1 MSQLK
6 EIKAHTHIGG
16 GSHLPLL
23 IKLLEITEGPVLEL
37 GMGLFSTPFLHWACF
52 EKKRRLLSCETKS
65 RFNTFWIF
73 DDKREKGNDY
83 SYHSFQFI
91 EDWNDLDLSEHWS
104 VVLVDHAP
112 GPRRK
117 EEIRRLAN
125 NADYI
130 VVHDTN
136 GRNDW
141 HYKYTEVYPLFKYRY
156 DSKFYPQTTILSNLK
171 DLSKLNFTL

>member
-1 MSQLK
+1 MGKLT

-16 GSHLPLL
+16 GSHLPIM
-23 IKLLEITEGPVLEL
+23 IKLLEITDGPVLEL
-37 GMGLFSTPFLHWACF
+37 GMGLFSTPYLHWACF
-52 EKKRRLLSCETKS
+52 DSKRKLLSCENKS
-65 RFNTFWIF
+65 HFNDFWNF
-73 DDKREKGNDY
+73 TDKREAGNDY
-83 SYHSFQFI
+83 TYHTFEFI
-91 EDWNDLDLSEHWS
+91 EDWDKLDLSGQWS

-141 HYKYTEVYPLFKYRY
+141 HYKYSEIFSLFKYRY
-156 DSKFYPQTTILSNLK
+156 DTKFYPQTTVLSNIIDVTKIWK
-171 DLSKLNFTL
+171 D